1 MLNFWV
7 KKPKNRD
14 FDPVVPISGRVN
26 IKILNCYI
34 LKPPQKIFWRI
45 RGGGAR
51 MTSLAPGLYVTVLKY
66 SKISR
71 FSHGYDVTKMTSYP
85 KNVLKLL

>member
-34 LKPPQKIFWRI
+34 LKPPQKNFWRI
-45 RGGGAR
+45 LGGGAR
-51 MTSLAPGLYVTVLKY
+51 MTSLAPGLCVGVYQEC
-66 SKISR
+66 SA
-71 FSHGYDVTKMTSYP
+71 
-85 KNVLKLL
+85 LLLECMRELMRM

>member
-26 IKILNCYI
+26 IKILNCYS
-34 LKPPQKIFWRI
+34 LKPPQKIFGGSW
-45 RGGGAR
+45 GGAR
-51 MTSLAPGLYVTVLKY
+51 MTSLAPVLKE
-66 SKISR
+66 SR
-71 FSHGYDVTKMTSYP
+71 ETTKKLIAINCKFS
-85 KNVLKLL
+85 

>member
-1 MLNFWV
+1 MLNIWV

-34 LKPPQKIFWRI
+34 LKPPQKNF
-45 RGGGAR
+45 GANKE
-51 MTSLAPGLYVTVLKY
+51 PEWVLK
-66 SKISR
+66 
-71 FSHGYDVTKMTSYP
+71 
-85 KNVLKLL
+85 